1 MSLEMRLGKDI
12 AGQLEKDGM
21 VVFRDLKEHR
31 AYAIFEIEDKKSA
44 IIGIGDGG
52 TYIVNCR
59 KVMSTVDY
67 KEAKDTD
74 KEEKCK
80 QKN

>member
-1 MSLEMRLGKDI
+1 MNLEMRLGKEI

-44 IIGIGDGG
+44 IVQISDGG
-52 TYIVNCR
+52 TYVVHCR

-67 KEAKDTD
+67 KEAKEADI
-74 KEEKCK
+74 
-80 QKN
+80 